1 MPSSSS
7 LSANEKAHVKLIVP
21 LPAKI
26 LAASLARIYFAH
38 PDPSSW
44 SYSGLQGALLLIADR
59 ARGAH
64 FLTLVDLLGNQGVI
78 WEHEIY
84 NGFEYYQDR
93 PFFHTFAGDVRD
105 NMPPHSLSTDTHGA
119 GLHDWY
125 RLPGRG

>member
-21 LPAKI
+21 PPTKI

-38 PDPSSW
+38 PDPSTW
-44 SYSGLQGALLLIADR
+44 SYGGLQGALLLIADR

-64 FLTLVDLLGNQGVI
+64 FFNLVDLVGNRGVI

-84 NGFEYYQDR
+84 KGFEYYQDR
-93 PFFHTFAGDVRD
+93 PFFHSFAGDVRAKI
-105 NMPPHSLSTDTHGA
+105 SLHTMSADTLGV
-119 GLHDWY
+119 GLHDWI
-125 RLPGRG
+125 RLPG